1 MLFENKQFKIEY
13 ICENKEKIH
22 DFIVDI
28 KDFDTPLINIKYDD
42 KKEEIVSIYISREE
56 SDNDPKNH
64 VSYKLINLCKY
75 ELITIFNF
83 MINHK

>member
-28 KDFDTPLINIKYDD
+28 KDFDIDILFYQQPWGLD
-42 KKEEIVSIYISREE
+42 ISQ
-56 SDNDPKNH
+56 
-64 VSYKLINLCKY
+64 
-75 ELITIFNF
+75 TIENVQ
-83 MINHK
+83 